1 LIEANLNKERGTP
14 DEILAE
20 MRKSGLEQ
28 LELVRRLLDVSG
40 PAQTPLWLS
49 IRIVD
54 RSRWAPRATLQLN
67 QYREKG

>member
-1 LIEANLNKERGTP
+1 MIEANLNKERGIL

-54 RSRWAPRATLQLN
+54 RSWWAPRATLQLD